1 MTGLG
6 RDDPVPATRALAG
19 ALTRAATEPSAVEQT
34 ERRRRTPSPTLL
46 ARQRLEREIDSR
58 NRLLASTEA
67 QLADLGRLG
76 RRRHGQELREVI
88 EVQRRVLGDLQTELA
103 EIRAPDTGPRPPRER
118 SAALRTHERTPTRPV
133 ERGIGLEL

>member
-1 MTGLG
+1 
-6 RDDPVPATRALAG
+6 
-19 ALTRAATEPSAVEQT
+19 VEQT
-34 ERRRRTPSPTLL
+34 ERHRRTPSPTLL

-88 EVQRRVLGDLQTELA
+88 EVQRRVLGDLRTELA
-103 EIRAPDTGPRPPRER
+103 ELRAPDTGPRTRER